1 MTANRARLIYNRD
14 FFVAI
19 ITALPFWI
27 GLYWLDAAPL
37 SIDWIGVA
45 PWLFLSLVLFQPV
58 LEEIVFRGVLQGYVF
73 RRAWGQQTIL
83 GLSLANIVTS
93 LIFML
98 MHLFYHAP
106 LMAMLVIVPSLV
118 FGYFRDRYD
127 GWLLPSM
134 LLHCFY
140 NAGYFVLYGS
150 TLKTIT

>member
-1 MTANRARLIYNRD
+1 MTANRARLIYDRY

-37 SIDWIGVA
+37 SIDWIGGA

-93 LIFML
+93 FIFVL

-106 LMAMLVIVPSLV
+106 LMAMLVIVPSLA

-150 TLKTIT
+150 TLKNI